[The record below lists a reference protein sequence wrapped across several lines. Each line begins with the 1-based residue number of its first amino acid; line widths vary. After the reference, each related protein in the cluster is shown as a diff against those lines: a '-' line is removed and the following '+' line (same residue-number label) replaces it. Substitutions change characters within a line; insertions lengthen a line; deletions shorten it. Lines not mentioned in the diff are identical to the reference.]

1 MINRIVCQAVMTT
14 DWVDHGK
21 ITTCRAG
28 ILDASSSKDPRNVWI
43 KLKSF
48 GKTAELLRKYTSKGD
63 QLIIDGRLDMEVFEG
78 KDGKKKYEYSIIID
92 KVTWFNQKSKKQE
105 TIGGN
110 NEQDVP
116 F

>member
-1 MINRIVCQAVMTT
+1 MINRIVVQAVMTS

-28 ILDASSSKDPRNVWI
+28 ILDAPSSKAPRNVWI

-48 GKTAELLRKYTSKGD
+48 GKTAELLRKYTTKGD
-63 QLIIDGRLDMEVFEG
+63 QLVIDGRLDMEVFET
-78 KDGKKKYEYSIIID
+78 KDSKKKYEYSIIID

-105 TIGGN
+105 TIGGSD
-110 NEQDVP
+110 EQDVP